1 MIHLT
6 CNLLLSAAA
15 LAAGSQDYATAF
27 KQTEQTGQPL
37 VVLLGADWCP
47 GCRTMKH
54 STLPTLERR
63 GGLKDVAFAYVNTDE
78 DSSLAGKLMKGGS
91 IPQLVMFQK
100 KADGSWTRKQL
111 TGAQSASAVEQF
123 LGSAEEATAAN
134 VSVRQ

>member
-1 MIHLT
+1 VIHLT

-15 LAAGSQDYATAF
+15 LAAGSQDYSTAY

-47 GCRTMKH
+47 GCRTMKY
-54 STLPTLERR
+54 STLPSLERR
-63 GGLKDVAFAYVNTDE
+63 GGLNKVNFAYVNTDD
-78 DSSLAGKLMKGGS
+78 DSALAGKLMKGGS

-100 KADGSWTRKQL
+100 KADGSWSRKQL

-123 LGSAEEATAAN
+123 LGTAETATATNA
-134 VSVRQ
+134 SVRQ